1 MEEQCFYQNVQSVVV
16 KNQNLSKSK
25 KLLFQEHKINEKEN
39 KFLLEGDE
47 FMPEIIYPE
56 NLSKI

>member
-1 MEEQCFYQNVQSVVV
+1 MQSVIV